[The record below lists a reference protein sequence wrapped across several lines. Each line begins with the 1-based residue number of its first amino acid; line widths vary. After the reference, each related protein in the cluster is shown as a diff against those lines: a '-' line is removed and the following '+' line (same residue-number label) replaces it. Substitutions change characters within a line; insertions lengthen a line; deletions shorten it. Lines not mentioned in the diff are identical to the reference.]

1 MIMIRNFLKITLTG
15 FLLSSSL
22 VYADT
27 GTLPA
32 VEPKPLTTINEKPEP
47 VAEKVLTGAVLE
59 PKKVLEQ
66 NGILDP
72 KAITKVEAGVSEI
85 DLSKKNLNPF
95 LVDEKLREEK
105 IRELKKLQVERRLK
119 LGIPI
124 APVVVAK
131 SEEEVKKENENKI
144 LEAINVAKVEK
155 QEKREKELASK
166 IADPEKSRYIGVI
179 NGKRMYQ
186 DLTTSEYFSVE

>member
-1 MIMIRNFLKITLTG
+1 M
-15 FLLSSSL
+15 SSSL

-32 VEPKPLTTINEKPEP
+32 EEPKPLTIINEKPDP
-47 VAEKVLTGAVLE
+47 NAEKILTGNIIDS
-59 PKKVLEQ
+59 KKDLEQ
-66 NGILDP
+66 NVILKD
-72 KAITKVEAGVSEI
+72 KVITEKVDTAPEI
-85 DLSKKNLNPF
+85 DTSKKNLNPF
-95 LVDEKLREEK
+95 LVNEKLREDK
-105 IRELKKLQVERRLK
+105 IRELKKIQVERRLK

-124 APVVVAK
+124 VPLVVAK
-131 SEEEVKKENENKI
+131 SEEEIKKENESKI
-144 LEAINVAKVEK
+144 LDAINLAKVEK